1 MTIFLDFL
9 QVKSTQV
16 FIRDSSMV
24 HPVAL
29 ICFSGKDVRAMHHG
43 MYGYFDNI
51 MGVFHLQKISEN
63 F

>member
-1 MTIFLDFL
+1 MFLLEHHREMKAMALLITIFLVFP

-29 ICFSGKDVRAMHHG
+29 ICFSGKDVREMHHG
-43 MYGYFDNI
+43 M
-51 MGVFHLQKISEN
+51 
-63 F
+63 